1 VQLVEM
7 GVHGPVTATQREALG
22 RVQRSQR
29 HLLSLINDMLNL
41 VRIEMG
47 RIEYVIEEI
56 PLARLLYDVT
66 SMVEPLFTAK
76 NLACEVAASAGPER
90 GSVMKVR
97 ADREKVQQ
105 ILLNLLSNAIKFSK
119 EGAEITVSVTVST
132 ENPGM
137 AYVNVRD
144 TGSGIPASKLDA
156 IFEPF
161 VQLTTRPVAERQGV
175 GLGLAISRDLARRMG
190 GDVTVVSTIGE
201 GSTFTLALPR

>member
-1 VQLVEM
+1 M
-7 GVHGPVTATQREALG
+7 GVHGPVTETQREALE

-47 RIEYVIEEI
+47 RIEYVLEDI
-56 PLARLLYDVT
+56 PLARLLGDVT
-66 SMVEPLFTAK
+66 AMVEPLFAGKRLT
-76 NLACEVAASAGPER
+76 CELLGSLSPE
-90 GSVMKVR
+90 GESTTTVR

-105 ILLNLLSNAIKFSK
+105 IVLNLLSNAIKFTG
-119 EGAEITVSVTVST
+119 EGGEIALTATVSDD
-132 ENPGM
+132 EPRM
-137 AYVNVRD
+137 AYVSVRD
-144 TGSGIPASKLDA
+144 TGIGIPASKLDA

-190 GDVTVVSTIGE
+190 GDITVVSTPGE
-201 GSTFTLALPR
+201 GSTFTLALPRA